1 MDDSES
7 AIIDEKDQSN
17 AGIPLACIVELLMDF
32 RETDPQFTTMSLGE
46 VVEHHLQQEN
56 L

>member
-1 MDDSES
+1 MDDSEN
-7 AIIDEKDQSN
+7 AVIERKDQSV
-17 AGIPLACIVELLMDF
+17 AGIPLAGIVELLMDF
-32 RETDPQFTTMSLGE
+32 RDADPQFATMSLGE